1 MAQRIKTDWLLFSTV
16 VGMVF
21 FGLVMVY
28 SASQFMSEVRFNDGQ
43 RFLFRQL
50 GFAAAAFLALMYF
63 KRKDYR
69 SLSDP
74 TWAFAPLGIVL
85 AMLMLV
91 YVMDPRAHR
100 WLYMGKV
107 GLQPSE
113 FAKPALVIFL
123 AWFVTRRMH
132 AINTKHTLLPAAL
145 ALGVLAFSVVIADL
159 GTAAVLLVTGGVV
172 FWVAGLDR
180 RYLLVAMGVC
190 TLALPVAVVSRPYRL
205 LRMIEFVDPDHKILD
220 KVDPNGYI
228 KTWAKRSVTTQDAG
242 YQVRQS
248 LIAVGSGGVV
258 GAGLMQGKQKLLY
271 LPEAHNDFIFAV
283 VGEEMGM
290 IGCLAVLAGY
300 LLILWRG
307 VRLYCV
313 VGDDFGR
320 FLALGLAVVVVS
332 QALMNMSVVLDLAPT
347 KGFPL
352 PMISYGGSSLVSS
365 LASLGILM
373 SVSEHAG

>member
-1 MAQRIKTDWLLFSTV
+1 MAQRIRTDWVLFATV
-16 VGMVF
+16 VAMVF

-28 SASQFMSEVRFNDGQ
+28 SASQFMAEVKFHDGQ
-43 RFLFRQL
+43 KFLVRQI
-50 GFAAAAFLALMYF
+50 GFAFVAFLGLMYF

-69 SLSDP
+69 SLEAP

-85 AMLMLV
+85 ALLLVV
-91 YVMDPRAHR
+91 YVADPRAHR
-100 WLYMGKV
+100 WLHLGPF

-132 AINTKHTLLPAAL
+132 ALNDRHTLMPAAL
-145 ALGVLAFSVVIADL
+145 ALGVLAFSVVVADL

-172 FWVAGLDR
+172 FYVAGLDR
-180 RYLLVAMGVC
+180 RFLAVALCVC
-190 TLALPVAVVSRPYRL
+190 AMALPAAIVSKPYRL
-205 LRMIEFVDPDHKILD
+205 LRVIEFFDPQHKLLD
-220 KVDPNGYI
+220 KVDTSGRL
-228 KTWAKRSVTTQDAG
+228 KKWASRSVAAPDAG

-248 LIAVGSGGVV
+248 LIAVGSGGVT
-258 GAGLMQGKQKLLY
+258 GAGLMLGKQKMLF
-271 LPEAHNDFIFAV
+271 LPEAHNDFIYAV
-283 VGEEMGM
+283 VGEELGL
-290 IGCLAVLAGY
+290 IGCLLVLAGY
-300 LLILWRG
+300 IVIFWRG
-307 VRLYCV
+307 VKLYCV

-320 FLALGLAVVVVS
+320 FLVLGLTVVVVS
-332 QALMNMSVVLDLAPT
+332 QALMNISVVLSLAPT

-365 LASLGILM
+365 LASMGILM